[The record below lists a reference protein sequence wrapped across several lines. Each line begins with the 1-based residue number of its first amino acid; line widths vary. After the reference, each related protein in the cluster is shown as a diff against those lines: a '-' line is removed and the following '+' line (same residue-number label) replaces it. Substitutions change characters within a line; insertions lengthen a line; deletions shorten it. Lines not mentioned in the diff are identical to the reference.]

1 MSKRIFELGLLGL
14 VGVILMGLVACGGG
28 AAPAA
33 PAAENTAAPAQEAA
47 PAATEEAAAPASSGE
62 ERIFRLWYYEAEDS
76 AQEASWADAIKDFE
90 AMHPDVKVEFE
101 RKTFDQMQQTAQMV
115 LNSNDVP
122 DVMEANKGNAT
133 AGLYSKLGLL
143 TDLTQVA
150 TERGWDKIMSPSIQ
164 TTCRYNEKGIMGEGP
179 LYGVTTYGE
188 FVMVYYNK
196 DMFKEHGVEVPTS
209 LEEFEAVA
217 DKFVADGIIPI
228 ALGGQDSWTITHNW
242 QELVLYEAD
251 REFINNFQLLT
262 GEVDFQGPAFTFGSE
277 KLAEHVQ
284 KGYYGDNATGVS
296 DPDANGA
303 FVQGKHP
310 MRITGSWAFGGL
322 LTQVKDFEWGIFLM
336 PGKKFTTGSGGNLWV
351 VPQNAKNKDLA
362 YDFIDLTM
370 AKKSQTIMANA
381 GGIPINADLSQIT
394 DEKSK
399 ELNTA
404 FNTIVQNDGLAFY
417 PDWPAP
423 GYMDTLG
430 SGLQELLSGT
440 KTPAEFDESIA
451 GPYNDYKAS
460 LQ

>member
-1 MSKRIFELGLLGL
+1 MSKKMLRLLL
-14 VGVILMGLVACGGG
+14 VGLIVALGISLVACGGG
-28 AAPAA
+28 AAPASA
-33 PAAENTAAPAQEAA
+33 PAQDAAAPAEE
-47 PAATEEAAAPASSGE
+47 AATEEPAAEAPSGE
-62 ERIFRLWYYEAEDS
+62 KRVFRLWYYEAEDS
-76 AQEASWADAIKDFE
+76 AQEASWADALKDFQ
-90 AMHPDVKVEFE
+90 AMHPDVTVEFE
-101 RKTFDQMQQTAQMV
+101 RKTFEQMQQTAQMV

-133 AGLYSKLGLL
+133 AGLYSKQGLL

-150 TERGWDKIMSPSIQ
+150 QERGWDKIMSPSIQ
-164 TTCRYNEKGIMGEGP
+164 TTCRYNEKGIMGDGP

-196 DMFKEHGVEVPTS
+196 DMFEEHGVTVPTT

-217 DKFVADGIIPI
+217 DKFVAAGIVPI

-242 QELVLYEAD
+242 QELVLYKAD
-251 REFINNFQLLT
+251 RELINNFQLLT
-262 GEVDFQGPAFTFGSE
+262 GEVDFQGEAFTFGSE

-296 DPDANGA
+296 DSDANGA

-370 AKKSQTIMANA
+370 QKKSQTVMANA
-381 GGIPINADLSQIT
+381 GGIPINADLNQIT

-440 KTPAEFDESIA
+440 KTPAEFNESIA